1 MEINR
6 YLFKQVLYW
15 LLVSTLSMIGIVW
28 LGQALQLI
36 ELLVNKGAAMSQFLT
51 LTFLA
56 VPLWLMAI
64 LPIGGMAGIV
74 VVLNKLQS
82 DREIIAMYAA
92 GMSNF
97 KIARA
102 PLAVGV
108 LLTIFLYINSV
119 LILPLTYSGYKS
131 IISSL
136 RTSAPIVTLQE
147 GVFTDITKGLTIFI
161 SDRKGQNSFN
171 NIFAHDTR
179 NNDTITEIIAES
191 GEIDMASSP
200 PRLRFF
206 NGVRSEFAADT
217 KKTTILEFK
226 SYNLS
231 LTQENQSNRQRALD
245 YNELPIHT
253 LLQGDAA
260 SEHYSREMRAEGHY
274 RLASPLLGLSL
285 VVIGIVSVLGSS
297 YKRTGQWKFIIGAVG
312 IAILVQILTITSR
325 GVVINEP
332 AAFPLIYLAAG
343 GPGLIGLWIL
353 RPKYR
358 RLKVEAA

>member
-1 MEINR
+1 MELKR

-15 LLVSTLSMIGIVW
+15 LFVGTLAMIGIVW

-56 VPLWLMAI
+56 IPLWLMAI
-64 LPIGGMAGIV
+64 LPIGGLIGVMA
-74 VVLNKLQS
+74 VLNKLHS

-97 KIARA
+97 KIAQA

-108 LLTIFLYINSV
+108 LVTIFLYINSV
-119 LILPLTYSGYKS
+119 FILPLTYTGYKS
-131 IISSL
+131 IINSL
-136 RTSAPIVTLQE
+136 KTSAPIVTLQE

-161 SDRKGQNSFN
+161 SDRRGQNSFD

-179 NNDTITEIIAES
+179 NAGTITEIIAES
-191 GEIDMASSP
+191 GKIDVTSSP
-200 PRLRFF
+200 PRLRFY
-206 NGVRSEFAADT
+206 NGVRSEFVTET

-231 LTQENQSNRQRALD
+231 LITENQSTGQRNFD

-253 LLQGDAA
+253 LLKAEAA
-260 SEHYSREMRAEGHY
+260 TEHYSREMRAEGHY
-274 RLASPLLGLSL
+274 RLAAPLLGLSL
-285 VVIGIVSVLGSS
+285 AVIGIISVLGSS
-297 YKRTGQWKFIIGAVG
+297 YKRTGNWKFNVGAVG
-312 IAILVQILTITSR
+312 VAVLVQILTIVSR
-325 GVVINEP
+325 GIVVSEP
-332 AAFPLIYLAAG
+332 HAFPLIYLAAG
-343 GPGLIGLWIL
+343 GPALIGLWIL
-353 RPKYR
+353 RPKQY
-358 RLKVEAA
+358 RLKVTAA

>member
-1 MEINR
+1 MELKR

-64 LPIGGMAGIV
+64 LPIGGLAGAM

-97 KIARA
+97 KIAQA
-102 PLAVGV
+102 PLAVGM

-119 LILPLTYSGYKS
+119 FILPLTYSGYKS
-131 IISSL
+131 IINSL
-136 RTSAPIVTLQE
+136 KTSAPIVTLQE

-161 SDRKGQNSFN
+161 SDRKGQNSFD

-179 NNDTITEIIAES
+179 NDGTITEIIAES
-191 GEIDMASSP
+191 GEIDITSSP

-206 NGVRSEFAADT
+206 NGVRSEFVTET
-217 KKTTILEFK
+217 KKTTVLEFK

-231 LTQENQSNRQRALD
+231 LTKENQSTRQRPFD
-245 YNELPIHT
+245 YNELPIHI
-253 LLQGDAA
+253 LLRGESTTD
-260 SEHYSREMRAEGHY
+260 HYSREMRAEGHY

-285 VVIGIVSVLGSS
+285 VIIGIISVLGSS
-297 YKRTGQWKFIIGAVG
+297 YKRTGNWKYILGAVG
-312 IAILVQILTITSR
+312 IAIIVQILTIASR
-325 GVVINEP
+325 GIIVNQP
-332 AAFPLIYLAAG
+332 NAFPLIYLMAG
-343 GPGLIGLWIL
+343 GPALIGLWIL

-358 RLKVEAA
+358 SLKVTAA